1 MKKILV
7 LMILSLVGF
16 TNMFGCTCPFDEV
29 EELTCEVKYMI
40 CRECNFDIEVCDNIK
55 EKVKQFE
62 NDYTKACEEDS
73 TVAKSLKKIDE
84 RIKSLEESYE
94 SKSNRDL
101 AHRDLVHRDLAHLYL
116 ERSDL
121 QRKYIEANKASTTL
135 MNDFLGEEGFRIL
148 SSEELLLKLA
158 EKFGY

>member
-40 CRECNFDIEVCDNIK
+40 CKDCNFDIEVCDNIK
-55 EKVKQFE
+55 EKAKQFE
-62 NDYTKACEEDS
+62 NDYTKACEECS
-73 TVAKSLKKIDE
+73 AAAKSLREIDK

-94 SKSNRDL
+94 SKSNREL
-101 AHRDLVHRDLAHLYL
+101 PRLYS

-121 QRKYIEANKASTTL
+121 NRKYIEADKASTAI
-135 MNDFLGEEGFRIL
+135 MNEFLGEEGNEIMHAE
-148 SSEELLLKLA
+148 SIVNKLFQLVDNA
-158 EKFGY
+158 RK

>member
-40 CRECNFDIEVCDNIK
+40 CRDCNFDIEVCDNIK
-55 EKVKQFE
+55 EKAKQFE
-62 NDYTKACEEDS
+62 NDYTKACEEES
-73 TVAKSLKKIDE
+73 TVAKSLKEIDK
-84 RIKSLEESYE
+84 RIKHLEESYK
-94 SKSNRDL
+94 SKSDREL
-101 AHRDLVHRDLAHLYL
+101 PHLYL

-135 MNDFLGEEGFRIL
+135 MNEFLGGEGLRIL

-158 EKFGY
+158 EKLGY